1 MKLQKPSNLA
11 LALGLAFLVSVMF
24 SFAYANVPLFK
35 MFCARFGLNDAGKA
49 ANREGELAPLMSSA
63 AGNVLARSV
72 NVKFMG
78 VSGTSLPVRFGPSEP
93 QITVKIGKPV
103 HLSYTFTNMGD
114 DSVFFRAVHSI
125 TPMSAA
131 REFQLIQCFCFEDQ
145 SLGPRET
152 RVLPVYFALSPR
164 FPTNVNE
171 MVLNYSLFPRDPK
184 ESLPVPA
191 KEVN

>member
-1 MKLQKPSNLA
+1 MKLQKPSNVV
-11 LALGLAFLVSVMF
+11 LGLSLLAIVSVMF

-35 MFCARFGLNDAGKA
+35 LFCARFGLNDAGKA
-49 ANREGELAPLMSSA
+49 QGRGEMAPLMSSA

-78 VSGTSLPVRFGPSEP
+78 VSGTGLTVRFGPSEP
-93 QITVKIGKPV
+93 QMTVKIGKPV

-171 MVLNYSLFPRDPK
+171 MILNYSLFPRDPK

>member
-1 MKLQKPSNLA
+1 VKFQKPSNAVLA
-11 LALGLAFLVSVMF
+11 LTLLALVSVMF

-35 MFCARFGLNDAGKA
+35 LFCARFGLNDAGKA
-49 ANREGELAPLMSSA
+49 SGRGEMAPLMSSA

-78 VSGTSLPVRFGPSEP
+78 VSGTGLPVRFGPSEP
-93 QITVKIGKPV
+93 QVTAKIGKPI

-171 MVLNYSLFPRDPK
+171 IVLNYSLFPRDPK
-184 ESLPVPA
+184 DRSPVVA